1 MPSPKPSP
9 HGTPD
14 SPAPSPAPRR
24 LFTLLAGAC
33 GFFLLLDLVFRLTG
47 FDKHPYLKWEQWPGF
62 YGIAA
67 FVACL
72 LLVTVSRFLVR
83 PLVKRDE
90 DYYEKSSTDA
100 GGKPDA

>member
-1 MPSPKPSP
+1 MPSPKPSSP
-9 HGTPD
+9 GT
-14 SPAPSPAPRR
+14 SASPAPRK
-24 LFTLLAGAC
+24 LFTVLVGAC

-67 FVACL
+67 FVACV
-72 LLVTVSRFLVR
+72 LLVTISRFLLR

-90 DYYEKSSTDA
+90 DYYESASSNPGGKTDA
-100 GGKPDA
+100 

>member
-9 HGTPD
+9 GGKSAP
-14 SPAPSPAPRR
+14 PASRKH
-24 LFTLLAGAC
+24 FTLLVAAC

-67 FVACL
+67 FVACI
-72 LLVTVSRFLVR
+72 LLVTISRFVVR

-90 DYYEKSSTDA
+90 DYYEKSSTEP
-100 GGKPDA
+100 GGKSDA

>member
-9 HGTPD
+9 HGMPD
-14 SPAPSPAPRR
+14 SPAPRR

-83 PLVKRDE
+83 PLVKRGE

-100 GGKPDA
+100 GGKTDA